1 MDDKSGRLRGSVEP
15 VVTRGGPV
23 DSSNNQR
30 TASLRAT
37 PGMFVTC
44 SYASFRQNYK
54 AVKLLGKGSFGEV
67 LLCLNRATG
76 QQYAVK
82 VIVKSSVKRKGDQES
97 LLREVEV
104 LKGLDHPN
112 IMKIFEFFEDEK
124 YYYFVTEL
132 YSGGELFD
140 EIVSRKCFSE
150 QDAAKIIKQVLS
162 GINYMHKQNVVHRD
176 LKPENLLLE
185 SKSPD
190 ANIRIIDFGLS
201 THCDVDT
208 KMKEKIGTAYYI
220 APDVLKG
227 VYDSKCDIWSI
238 GVILYILLCGFPPF
252 NGANETEIIKKVQ
265 TGKYSFDMPQWRKV
279 SESAKDLI
287 RRMITYNPAKR
298 ITAAEAL
305 EHHWIQYMTKNVNID
320 LPALESS
327 INNMKSFYLTQKLS
341 QAALLYI
348 GSKLLT
354 KEESAHLTQIFS
366 KMDKNGDGQLDRAE
380 LIDGF
385 SEYLRLKG
393 TPSDDIDSINVEEQ
407 VDQILQGIDFDKN
420 GYIDYSEFLTVAM
433 DRRNLTRKDR
443 LEKAFKLFDADDSG
457 TISSTELA
465 KIFGVSDLNQEE
477 WQRVLR
483 EVDTNNDGEIDF
495 EEFKCM
501 LTKLV

>member
-1 MDDKSGRLRGSVEP
+1 MDDKSGQLRGSNERAATVATSVP
-15 VVTRGGPV
+15 GT
-23 DSSNNQR
+23 SSQR
-30 TASLRAT
+30 SSSLRAT

-44 SYASFRQNYK
+44 SHASFRQNYK

-67 LLCLNRATG
+67 LLCINRATG

-82 VIVKSSVKRKGDQES
+82 VIVKSSVKRKGDHES

-112 IMKIFEFFEDEK
+112 IMKIFEFFEDDK

-140 EIVSRKCFSE
+140 EIVNRKCFSE
-150 QDAAKIIKQVLS
+150 KDAAKIIKQVLS

-185 SKSPD
+185 SKIPNS
-190 ANIRIIDFGLS
+190 NIKIIDFGLS
-201 THCDVDT
+201 TYCDVDS
-208 KMKEKIGTAYYI
+208 KMKDKIGTAYYI
-220 APDVLKG
+220 APDVLRG

-252 NGANETEIIKKVQ
+252 NGANEGEIIKKVQ
-265 TGKYSFDMPQWRKV
+265 SGKYSFDMPQWRKV

-287 RRMITYNPAKR
+287 RRMITYSPAKR
-298 ITAAEAL
+298 ITASEAL
-305 EHHWIQYMTKNVNID
+305 EHHWIQYMTKDANVD
-320 LPALESS
+320 LPSLESS
-327 INNMKSFYLTQKLS
+327 INNMKNFYLTQKLS

-366 KMDKNGDGQLDRAE
+366 KMDKNGDGQLDRNE
-380 LIDGF
+380 LIEGF
-385 SEYLRLKG
+385 SEYMRLKG
-393 TPSDDIDSINVEEQ
+393 TPSDNIDLSSVEER
-407 VDQILQGIDFDKN
+407 VDQILQSIDFDRN

-433 DRRNLTRKDR
+433 DRRSLMQKDR

-457 TISSTELA
+457 TISSTELG
-465 KIFGVSDLNQEE
+465 KIFGVVDVSQED
-477 WQRVLR
+477 WQRVLH
-483 EVDTNNDGEIDF
+483 EVDSNNDGVIDF
-495 EEFKCM
+495 EEFKAM
-501 LTKLV
+501 LTRLV